1 MTNSKFQRIKKR
13 NLQNSYMFNKGL
25 ITNLGNLL
33 KPLNSQYGRV
43 SRSIWGTTPLIRI
56 IIRLF
61 AIFLII
67 LLELIDFEIIVPEM
81 TSNGTFLGQSWI
93 VDFVSG
99 LPSLIQ

>member
-67 LLELIDFEIIVPEM
+67 LLELIDFEIIVPGM

-93 VDFVSG
+93 VDFVSE